1 MGRYENKKVVIT
13 GGSSGIGLAA
23 AQSLVDEGAR
33 VLITGRTKETLDAAA
48 EQLGEN
54 AVAVRSDATSFSDIE
69 ALADRVKIEFGAVDA
84 LIGNAGGNNGYGPFE
99 VITEEMF
106 DQDLMVNAKGPYFT
120 IQKLAPLMA
129 EGSGI
134 VLTTTIA
141 NALGLPLFSTYAA
154 SKAALRSMTRSLAR
168 ELLPRK
174 IRVNAVSPGA
184 TDSGALERVLP
195 PEMVEQAVAQF
206 IATTPMQRLGTP
218 AEVVKAMLFLAFD
231 ATYTTGAE
239 LVVDGGTTQL

>member
-1 MGRYENKKVVIT
+1 MGRYENNNVVIT

-33 VLITGRTKETLDAAA
+33 VLITGRTQETLDAAA

-54 AVAVRSDATSFSDIE
+54 AVAVRSDATSLSDIE
-69 ALADRVKIEFGAVDA
+69 ALADRVKTEFGTVDA
-84 LIGNAGGNNGYGPFE
+84 LIGNAGSNNGYGPFE
-99 VITEEMF
+99 TITEEMF
-106 DQDLMVNAKGPYFT
+106 DQNLAVNTKGPYFT
-120 IQKLAPLMA
+120 IQKLTPLMT

-141 NALGLPLFSTYAA
+141 NTLGLPMFSTYAA
-154 SKAALRSMTRSLAR
+154 GKAALRSITRSLAR
-168 ELLPRK
+168 ELLPQK
-174 IRVNAVSPGA
+174 IRVNAVSPGPI
-184 TDSGALERVLP
+184 DSGALERVLP
-195 PEMVEQAVAQF
+195 PEMVEQALAQF
-206 IATTPMQRLGTP
+206 IGTTPMQRMGTP